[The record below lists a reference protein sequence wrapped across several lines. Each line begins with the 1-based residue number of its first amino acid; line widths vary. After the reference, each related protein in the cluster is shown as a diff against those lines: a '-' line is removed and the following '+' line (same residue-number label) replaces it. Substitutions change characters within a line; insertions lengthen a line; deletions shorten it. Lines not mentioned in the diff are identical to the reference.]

1 MKITS
6 HTVKNTL
13 AGCAALLA
21 SSLFTSSAIASES
34 PAEIPTSL
42 HGTYSLTFAYSQNN
56 SPIANGTVMEFVFAP
71 GNYVCVAGAVVGDP
85 VLRNGNAHEAI
96 WSVAGLEIA
105 LSSLV
110 TGFNEVNIGATGG
123 SPFYGQ
129 FQGSKTSSST
139 DCPGLVQAP
148 DLTAINTLF
157 ELAQE
162 KFADLFG
169 DANIVNQEFEG
180 YIYRLYPS
188 TGIHLAVKDGRVFI
202 LGGGFELT
210 DLGTVAEINAQ
221 LEAIEIDIPDG
232 DSTLVLSGFVTVL
245 GNQVNLG
252 TIATIENLPMPSS
265 DDIDDVRDAVIE
277 QFADNGITGTV
288 SVTLISSSSSS
299 IVFNITFNGTY
310 TGVPG
315 TVGYN
320 ITYTYTKN

>member
-1 MKITS
+1 MNITS
-6 HTVKNTL
+6 QTLRNTF
-13 AGCAALLA
+13 AGCAAIFATSLL
-21 SSLFTSSAIASES
+21 SSSAFAT
-34 PAEIPTSL
+34 PVEIPTSL
-42 HGTYSLTFAYSQNN
+42 HGTYELTFAYEQNG
-56 SPIANGTVMEFVFAP
+56 SPIANGTVLEFVFAP

-110 TGFNEVNIGATGG
+110 SGFNEVNIGATGG

-162 KFADLFG
+162 KFPDLFG
-169 DANIVNQEFEG
+169 GSNIVNQEIDG
-180 YIYRLYPS
+180 YIYRAYNG
-188 TGIHLAVKDGRVFI
+188 GIYLAVRDSRVYI
-202 LGGGFELT
+202 LGAGYNDIT
-210 DLGTVAEINAQ
+210 EIGALAALNEQ
-221 LEAIEIDIPDG
+221 LAAIEVEIPDG
-232 DSTLVLSGFVTVL
+232 NSTLVVTGKFGISGLFQT
-245 GNQVNLG
+245 NLPAI
-252 TIATIENLPMPSS
+252 TIDNLPMPSS
-265 DDIDDVRDAVIE
+265 SDIDDVRDAVIE
-277 QFADNGITGTV
+277 QYGNNVSGTV

-299 IVFNITFNGTY
+299 LVFNITFNGTY

-315 TVGYN
+315 TVLYDL
-320 ITYTYTKN
+320 TYTYTAN